1 MTEQEGVQQNARP
14 DSHAW
19 SPRQARRTALRERL
33 PPGGSGQSQ
42 AGSRVVDVRARRDDD
57 LDELVTIAARVHAAD
72 GYPIFLPDRGFARF
86 LTRPKP
92 VAAWVA
98 VRERIVGHVALN
110 AETSRPV
117 MALVTNLALERP
129 ALFVARLLV
138 DPEAR
143 RQGVGRNLLEQA
155 RRAAVDSGHCPML
168 HVVETPKAEAAI
180 SLYRGDGWE
189 EVGRVPFDRS
199 GAEVDELVF
208 RGPQR

>member
-1 MTEQEGVQQNARP
+1 M
-14 DSHAW
+14 
-19 SPRQARRTALRERL
+19 
-33 PPGGSGQSQ
+33 
-42 AGSRVVDVRARRDDD
+42 DVRARRDDD
-57 LDELVTIAARVHAAD
+57 LDELVTIAGRVSAAD
-72 GYPIFLPDRGFARF
+72 GYPISLPDRDLARF

-98 VRERIVGHVALN
+98 VRDERIVGHVALN

-117 MALVTNLALERP
+117 MALVAKLAPERP

-143 RQGVGRNLLEQA
+143 REGAGRSLLEQA
-155 RRAAVDSGHCPML
+155 RRAAVESGHCPML
-168 HVVETPKAEAAI
+168 DVVETPKSEPAI

-189 EVGRVPFDRS
+189 EVGRVPFGRS